1 MRTSPPRR
9 RCSRASGAPSGWARS
24 PPGMP
29 PSRTC
34 ARSPRRSQLTGAT
47 LGRLAEGGN
56 AAGAYLAGAIPHR
69 LAGARAVAQAG
80 LNARDMLESP
90 LRAYL
95 LLGGL
100 EPSLDALVPQS
111 LRTLARAEFVVA
123 ATPFASEEIK
133 RVAHL

>member
-1 MRTSPPRR
+1 MAARHAGFADL
-9 RCSRASGAPSGWARS
+9 RALAGAVA
-24 PPGMP
+24 
-29 PSRTC
+29 
-34 ARSPRRSQLTGAT
+34 QITGAS

-69 LAGARAVAQAG
+69 EAGGKAVAQAG

-100 EPSLDALVPQS
+100 EPSIDALPPQS
-111 LRTLARAEFVVA
+111 LRTLARAQFGVP
-123 ATPFASEEIK
+123 ATPFPSEEVK
-133 RVAHL
+133 RVAHPLLPMGA